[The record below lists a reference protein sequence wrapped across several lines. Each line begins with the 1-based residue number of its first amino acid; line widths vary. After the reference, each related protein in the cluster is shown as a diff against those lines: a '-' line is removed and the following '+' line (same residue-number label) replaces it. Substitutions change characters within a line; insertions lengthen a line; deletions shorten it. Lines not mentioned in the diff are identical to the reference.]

1 MKKILLINLRR
12 FGDIYSSAHLINSM
26 VQSGN
31 YDVSILVYKEFEKAA
46 LNIEGVS
53 NIYTIDRKRI
63 ITLTKSEIF
72 NNGYAL
78 EEFNKDL
85 STVTTQDWDEVINFS
100 NERVSTHITS
110 LLSSNRK
117 IGLEFTSEMK
127 NAYSSDWEMLLN
139 DVITELDFSP
149 MHFNDIYHQMV
160 GVDTSKNSLKLKTS
174 TNHNENA
181 FKNIN
186 FLRQAEKGKN
196 KKIVGIQLFTSE
208 ESKNIPEKTIIE
220 VIENLHSKDIVTM
233 LLIAPTEDE
242 KERAAKINDHFEGR
256 LVTVESDFHALTSV
270 VINLDC
276 LITPDTAIKHLSDL
290 VETPCLEVS
299 LGASPFLKQ
308 GSINEQS
315 LILSKTIE
323 DRDFSNK
330 DTNTDLRSD
339 DIVNSTLLLM
349 GLKSF
354 NSTHI
359 GEGYTLY
366 RPYKDSLG
374 TSYFAVKGEVNS
386 ELEVQRIASRMYI
399 SKTLL
404 ESNDDSFSEM
414 ILELK
419 GENFKRWIS
428 NEKEAVTRTT
438 KDLLGAIRSL
448 IQIGEGANQ
457 SKNFINSL
465 GHLMA
470 HCEDSTI
477 TSIPSLFLRARLE
490 SAPTMALED
499 SVKDV
504 EKNLYKMKN
513 ELQKVYEVL
522 KTIEDNSRKHEA
534 DTVIENMV
542 SNRVHQETL

>member
-1 MKKILLINLRR
+1 MKKVLLINLRR

-26 VQSGN
+26 VQSGE
-31 YDVSILVYKEFEKAA
+31 YEVSLLVFKEFEKAA

-53 NIYTIDRKRI
+53 DIYTIDRKRI

-85 STVTTQDWDEVINFS
+85 TSVSTQDWDEVINFS
-100 NERVSTHITS
+100 NERISTHITT
-110 LLSSNRK
+110 LLNSKKK

-127 NAYSSDWEMLLN
+127 NSYNSEWEMLLN
-139 DVITELDFSP
+139 DVVTELDFSP
-149 MHFNDIYHQMV
+149 IHFNDIYHYMV
-160 GVDTSKNSLKLKTS
+160 DVKTSKDSLKLKTS

-186 FLRQAEKGKN
+186 FLRQAEEGKI

-208 ESKNIPEKTIIE
+208 ESKNIPEKVIIE
-220 VIENLHSKDIVTM
+220 VIEKLHQKDIVTM

-242 KERAAKINDHFEGR
+242 KERAGKINDHFDGR

-315 LILSKTIE
+315 IILSRNIE
-323 DRDFSNK
+323 DRSFSKK
-330 DTNTDLRSD
+330 DNNNDLRSE
-339 DIVNSTLLLM
+339 DIVNSTLLLL
-349 GLKSF
+349 GVKSF
-354 NSTHI
+354 NNTHI
-359 GEGYTLY
+359 GDGYTLY

-374 TSYFAVKGEVNS
+374 TSYFAIKGEVNS
-386 ELEVQRIASRMYI
+386 ELEAQRIASRMYL

-419 GENFKRWIS
+419 GENFKRWIA
-428 NEKEAVTRTT
+428 NEKEAVTKTT

-477 TSIPSLFLRARLE
+477 TAIPSLFLRARLE
-490 SAPTMALED
+490 STTSTSMED
-499 SVKDV
+499 SIKDV
-504 EKNLYKMKN
+504 EKQLYRMKN

-522 KTIEDNSRKHEA
+522 KTIEENSRRHEA
-534 DTVIENMV
+534 DAAIENMV

>member
-490 SAPTMALED
+490 SAPTMTLED

>member
-1 MKKILLINLRR
+1 MKKVLLINLRR

-26 VQSGN
+26 VANGG
-31 YDVSILVYKEFEKAA
+31 YEVSILVYKEFEKAA

-85 STVTTQDWDEVINFS
+85 SAVTTQHWNEVINFS

-110 LLSSNRK
+110 LLSSDK
-117 IGLEFTSEMK
+117 MTGLQFTPEMK
-127 NAYSSDWEMLLN
+127 NSYNSDWGMLLN
-139 DVITELDFSP
+139 EVITELDFSP
-149 MHFNDIYHQMV
+149 MHFNDVYHQMV
-160 GVDTSKNSLKLKTS
+160 GVTTSKNSLKLKTS
-174 TNHNENA
+174 ANHNENA

-186 FLRQAEKGKN
+186 FLRQAEKGKT

-208 ESKNIPEKTIIE
+208 ESKNIPENIIIE

-233 LLIAPTEDE
+233 LLIAPTDDE

-315 LILSKTIE
+315 LILSKSIE
-323 DRDFSNK
+323 DRSFSSS
-330 DTNTDLRSD
+330 DIDSDLRSE
-339 DIVNSTLLLM
+339 DIVNSTLLLL
-349 GLKSF
+349 GSKSF

-366 RPYKDSLG
+366 RPYKDTLG
-374 TSYFAVKGEVNS
+374 TSYFAVKGNVNT

-404 ESNDDSFSEM
+404 ETNDDSFTEM
-414 ILELK
+414 IIELK
-419 GENFKRWIS
+419 GENFRRWIS
-428 NEKEAVTRTT
+428 NEKEAVTETT

-448 IQIGEGANQ
+448 IQIGDGANQ
-457 SKNFINSL
+457 SKNFITSL

-470 HCEDSTI
+470 HCEDSTM
-477 TSIPSLFLRARLE
+477 TAIPSLFLRARLE
-490 SAPTMALED
+490 SLSSDSIES

-504 EKNLYKMKN
+504 EKQLYKMKN

-522 KTIEDNSRKHEA
+522 KIVEENSRKHEA